1 MNGTT
6 STKLDFH
13 AQRKLATGNWP
24 AATTLIL
31 LLTLTVFLCF
41 PLFAQEIVLKGRVT
55 DPQGKALPGASI
67 QMVRHVSAED
77 APSGNG
83 QIRSTA
89 KSGPDGLFELKAD
102 SPGNFD
108 IIVEAAGFH
117 PVTRSIGLRPAG
129 NPEIE
134 IGMTELSTRIESVS
148 VTADVNALD
157 VISPDP
163 AEKVFASEDLL
174 DANPGRPGAPI
185 SIPGYPIETASSG
198 IKAPQYFA
206 PGVAGDHGEPIAQY
220 VQVGSYLVPNNL
232 SANAHGNGYSDPN
245 IYIANAIESV
255 QVDGGA
261 YNVRE
266 GNHALN
272 LAAIYGL
279 RSHLNPFLTLTGDY
293 RDITATAG
301 MSPSA
306 NSWAATEGS
315 FGNGFLDRLE
325 HRKQFKFNGGRV
337 FHAGDHTLT
346 LFGIAYLGYGYVA
359 GLRPMY
365 GFNSVDAAAGW
376 KEYPDTI
383 DNRQK
388 DQTHTALVAL
398 NDVWKLDDRQELQ
411 FSGFFRTYNLS
422 LFSDFGLG
430 LIRQSEFRTV
440 AGGSAAYV
448 NKITKNFTLLAGT
461 DYEREAPRRD
471 DLDHYNFYN
480 PAAPYYYGPFVK
492 IIGNNV
498 TIAPVT
504 PYVAGQG
511 ELSKYVRYYLGWRRD
526 EIDINNQDLIA
537 PANSWS
543 KWVGVN
549 SPKATI
555 TFLPEQSWYVPL
567 ISLSFGKSF
576 FTEDPRAGAAFNGPT
591 SSDPVE
597 TARSYQ
603 LVASK
608 TFHRTDVKL
617 TLGHETQSAE
627 YGKIDSDQGLQFPL
641 GPGRIRFLAVTVRQS
656 LPNGS
661 LQATFEQAD
670 ARLVDTSYSIIPEA
684 PRSIGDISGTYQ
696 KLPFHLQ
703 AKAEFEYVGQKVVGN
718 GCSESSYLSRDPQA
732 LNYYC
737 LGVSNQEF
745 RLAVARPFME
755 GRLNVGVNM
764 MIASGWTGQTTENFA
779 TVAVYGPGLVGL
791 GPNKLVPANPVNEVV
806 GVRIPSYA
814 SVNLTY
820 RFGRAIA
827 P

>member
-1 MNGTT
+1 VV
-6 STKLDFH
+6 KLTPYVRLPYLRFSM
-13 AQRKLATGNWP
+13 LI
-24 AATTLIL
+24 AALSIPL
-31 LLTLTVFLCF
+31 L
-41 PLFAQEIVLKGRVT
+41 AQEIVLQGRVT
-55 DPQGKALPGASI
+55 DPQGNNLPRASI
-67 QMVRHVSAED
+67 QLLDHGRVFGRAT
-77 APSGNG
+77 SG
-83 QIRSTA
+83 I
-89 KSGPDGLFELKAD
+89 DGLFQIKLSSAGQFVVK
-102 SPGNFD
+102 
-108 IIVEAAGFH
+108 VEASGFRPIER
-117 PVTRSIGLRPAG
+117 PVTVVVTG
-129 NPEIE
+129 NR
-134 IGMTELSTRIESVS
+134 ELSVKLTHVSSQTESVS
-148 VTADVNALD
+148 VIADVNDID
-157 VISPDP
+157 VLSPDP
-163 AEKVFASEDLL
+163 AMKVFSSEDLL

-232 SANAHGNGYSDPN
+232 SANAHGNGYADPN
-245 IYIANAIESV
+245 IYIADVIESV

-279 RSHLNPFLTLTGDY
+279 RSHLDPFVTLTGDY
-293 RDITATAG
+293 RDITVTAG
-301 MSPSA
+301 VSPSA
-306 NSWAATEGS
+306 NSWVAMEGS

-365 GFNSVDAAAGW
+365 GFNSVDAATGW
-376 KEYPDTI
+376 VEYPDTI
-383 DNRQK
+383 DPRQK
-388 DQTHTALVAL
+388 EQTHTALVAL
-398 NDVWKLDDRQELQ
+398 NDKWKLDDHQELQ
-411 FSGFFRTYNLS
+411 LSGFFRTYNLS

-440 AGGSAAYV
+440 AGGNATYV
-448 NKITKNFTLLAGT
+448 NKIAKSFTLLAGA

-480 PAAPYYYGPFVK
+480 PAAPSYYGPFVK
-492 IIGNNV
+492 IDGNNV

-511 ELSKYVRYYLGWRRD
+511 ELSKYVHYYLGWRRD
-526 EIDINNQDLIA
+526 QIDITNQDLIQ
-537 PANSWS
+537 PTNSWS

-549 SPKATI
+549 SPKATVTI
-555 TFLPEQSWYVPL
+555 VPDESWHVPL
-567 ISLSFGKSF
+567 IAFSFGKSF
-576 FTEDPRAGAAFNGPT
+576 FTEDPREGTPLNGPKT
-591 SSDPVE
+591 VEPVE

-608 TFHRTDVKL
+608 TFHKTDLKL
-617 TLGHETQSAE
+617 TLGHETQTAE
-627 YGKIDSDQGLQFPL
+627 YGKIDPDQGLQFNL
-641 GPGRIRFLAVTVRQS
+641 GPGRIRYLALTLRQS
-656 LPNGS
+656 IPNGS

-670 ARLVDTSYSIIPEA
+670 ARLLDVATSSITPEA
-684 PRSIGDISGTYQ
+684 PRLIGDLTGTYH

-703 AKAEFEYVGQKVVGN
+703 AKGEFEYVGRKVVGTSCDASQPLT
-718 GCSESSYLSRDPQA
+718 GGTG
-732 LNYYC
+732 YC
-737 LGVSNQEF
+737 LGVPNKEF
-745 RLAVARPFME
+745 RLALARPFRGE
-755 GRLNVGVNM
+755 RINVGVNM

-779 TVAVYGPGLVGL
+779 SASVYGPGKVGL
-791 GPNKLVPANPVNEVV
+791 GANGLVPADPVNEVV

-820 RFGRAIA
+820 RFG